1 MQHWELLCPGG
12 LSFVCDD
19 GLFQPS
25 TDSFLLGSFPRLKP
39 GLRVCDLGS
48 GTGLLGLL
56 LFQRQRALSVT
67 GVELLPDAVRLA
79 EQAAARNG
87 LADRLIFRRGDLRKI
102 RGLLPAGGFDLV
114 VCNPPYY
121 PAGSGRLPETEALRA
136 ARSETGCT
144 LEDICTAAAWLL
156 RWGGSF
162 CLVHKPERLADL
174 CCALRARGLEPKRLR
189 LVCRRA
195 GDAPSLLLLEAR
207 RGGRPGLDIAAP
219 LCLEDGTGRPTA
231 EYFSGQPLLER
242 LESENYIQR
251 FAPLYDGTRLRCG
264 DVLEL
269 CRPELAEL
277 SSEYAA
283 GDNNVQIIGICTDI
297 TDIEGQPVQ
306 EGVDLAKQ
314 IVELTGASYR
324 HLVPDADL
332 MEFLMQE
339 VAVVPTTY
347 FVDSQGKVVGEAT
360 LGARDKASWQQE
372 IDARL
377 AMLEE

>member
-67 GVELLPDAVRLA
+67 GVELLLDAVRLA

-156 RWGGSF
+156 RWGGRF
-162 CLVHKPERLADL
+162 CVVFPTERLAEL
-174 CCALRARGLEPKRLR
+174 LEMARRFGLEPKRLR
-189 LVCRRA
+189 LLQHGPDCP
-195 GDAPSLLLLEAR
+195 PSAVLLEAVR
-207 RGGRPGLDIAAP
+207 QGRPGLEI
-219 LCLEDGTGRPTA
+219 LPT
-231 EYFSGQPLLER
+231 LLSNR
-242 LESENYIQR
+242 R
-251 FAPLYDGTRLRCG
+251 
-264 DVLEL
+264 
-269 CRPELAEL
+269 
-277 SSEYAA
+277 
-283 GDNNVQIIGICTDI
+283 
-297 TDIEGQPVQ
+297 
-306 EGVDLAKQ
+306 
-314 IVELTGASYR
+314 
-324 HLVPDADL
+324 
-332 MEFLMQE
+332 
-339 VAVVPTTY
+339 
-347 FVDSQGKVVGEAT
+347 
-360 LGARDKASWQQE
+360 
-372 IDARL
+372 
-377 AMLEE
+377 

>member
-156 RWGGSF
+156 RWGGRF
-162 CLVHKPERLADL
+162 CVVFPTERLAEL
-174 CCALRARGLEPKRLR
+174 METARRFGLEPKRLR
-189 LVCRRA
+189 MVQHDAAGAPGLV
-195 GDAPSLLLLEAR
+195 LLECR
-207 RGGRPGLDIAAP
+207 RGGKPGLRAEP
-219 LCLEDGTGRPTA
+219 TLLLYYPDGRETA
-231 EYFSGQPLLER
+231 EHRRAYFR
-242 LESENYIQR
+242 
-251 FAPLYDGTRLRCG
+251 
-264 DVLEL
+264 
-269 CRPELAEL
+269 
-277 SSEYAA
+277 
-283 GDNNVQIIGICTDI
+283 
-297 TDIEGQPVQ
+297 
-306 EGVDLAKQ
+306 
-314 IVELTGASYR
+314 
-324 HLVPDADL
+324 
-332 MEFLMQE
+332 
-339 VAVVPTTY
+339 
-347 FVDSQGKVVGEAT
+347 
-360 LGARDKASWQQE
+360 
-372 IDARL
+372 
-377 AMLEE
+377 EEEQAL

>member
-67 GVELLPDAVRLA
+67 GVELLLDAVRLA

-207 RGGRPGLDIAAP
+207 RGGRPRLDIAAP

-231 EYFSGQPLLER
+231 ELDNAYFRTKET
-242 LESENYIQR
+242 N
-251 FAPLYDGTRLRCG
+251 A
-264 DVLEL
+264 
-269 CRPELAEL
+269 
-277 SSEYAA
+277 
-283 GDNNVQIIGICTDI
+283 
-297 TDIEGQPVQ
+297 
-306 EGVDLAKQ
+306 
-314 IVELTGASYR
+314 
-324 HLVPDADL
+324 
-332 MEFLMQE
+332 
-339 VAVVPTTY
+339 
-347 FVDSQGKVVGEAT
+347 
-360 LGARDKASWQQE
+360 
-372 IDARL
+372 
-377 AMLEE
+377 

>member
-67 GVELLPDAVRLA
+67 GVELLLDAVRLA

-174 CCALRARGLEPKRLR
+174 CCALREAGLEAKRLR
-189 LVCRRA
+189 PVCQTVGA
-195 GDAPSLLLLEAR
+195 APSLLLLEAR
-207 RGGRPGLDIAAP
+207 RGGKPGLSWEAP
-219 LCLEDGTGRPTA
+219 LVLRGLDGAPTA
-231 EYFSGQPLLER
+231 EADAIYF
-242 LESENYIQR
+242 
-251 FAPLYDGTRLRCG
+251 
-264 DVLEL
+264 
-269 CRPELAEL
+269 
-277 SSEYAA
+277 
-283 GDNNVQIIGICTDI
+283 
-297 TDIEGQPVQ
+297 
-306 EGVDLAKQ
+306 K
-314 IVELTGASYR
+314 
-324 HLVPDADL
+324 
-332 MEFLMQE
+332 
-339 VAVVPTTY
+339 
-347 FVDSQGKVVGEAT
+347 
-360 LGARDKASWQQE
+360 QQE
-372 IDARL
+372 DKP
-377 AMLEE
+377 